1 MYFINYTYKY
11 IWYTPFVLQFFVQH
25 NENKVQNFPQ
35 KTFGFFGQRTYSMSH
50 MPEPLSIRQ
59 NFLPSAERLGSTT
72 DMQSFAHHVQTLY
85 QLEVPNENIYLALST
100 DLPVSNLIDTFH
112 AAAKKID
119 LWLEYAN
126 VAIFALELDVKEGM
140 SVKNVSEMDVLI
152 HKFAPNVDLLQE
164 LSQTV
169 LDNLKQPTDEER
181 CKDVKDTLDR
191 IQTDWVD
198 VKTFFGRVKK
208 EMSESKQRRELM
220 ETMDQIL
227 ASIEELNTSIFEY
240 QEQRH
245 SGLTDGEFP
254 FPKLS
259 SSPTTRN
266 MSMTPASSSNFN
278 NNSHNEFS
286 SRADVALMK
295 LDSRL
300 EPLSARI
307 EYLRSRLSAPNAPS
321 DPNGVLLKKNNILTN
336 KWEALKHEMDS
347 LREECKEDKW
357 LGVFKQVTSNATQ
370 MMDSLERAV
379 KQCKDFITRASSRS
393 DSPLKLFQQTKHNQK
408 SYSRDSQYQQQ
419 QPQQQSITITP
430 KNFQRLYKSFD
441 AKRKYYIPTVT
452 KMLRMLADGINNQ
465 KTRDWDAI
473 KKYKAMKERWDVIL
487 DGVSEVQKEM
497 PSLESVLDASLFSNS
512 SPPSSIPS
520 SIASSPP
527 MSPNMKPSREKYTP
541 ESSSPPKGQ
550 RALSPYRRV
559 MSPSEYERSL
569 SPPRNNTGSPL
580 RSKSPSPRATSPGGG
595 RSYLA
600 PNGRSVSPPPL
611 SDRNPWSS
619 QYNHSPYNSHY
630 GPYGPSYNNNDHGNP
645 YYRERASSPQ
655 PRNGR
660 SKSSTRSESPI
671 RSPTTGR
678 PMTPGDRMHPSAIPR
693 PVTSMGLASRSTSRA
708 GMRSFLPQ
716 ASTPQPGMTASLSR
730 LSMVSPPPKRQ
741 PLRSPTPSSVTS
753 SLSRPITP
761 EGDERPMTPLTD
773 SLSKMAIDY
782 HSPQYT
788 PLKNDP
794 LDIEVAKVVNS
805 SPLSVKVERAG
816 NDKYYFGSEGGGRDR
831 KIYLCRLMNYASSKK
846 VMVRVG
852 GGWKDLDMFLL
863 DYSLMSRDM

>member
-1 MYFINYTYKY
+1 
-11 IWYTPFVLQFFVQH
+11 
-25 NENKVQNFPQ
+25 
-35 KTFGFFGQRTYSMSH
+35 MSH

-59 NFLPSAERLGSTT
+59 NFLPSAERLGSTS

-181 CKDVKDTLDR
+181 RKDVKDTLDR
-191 IQTDWVD
+191 IQSDWVD
-198 VKTFFGRVKK
+198 VRTFFGRVKK

-245 SGLTDGEFP
+245 SGLTDSEFP

-259 SSPTTRN
+259 SSPTSRN
-266 MSMTPASSSNFN
+266 TPAASSNFN
-278 NNSHNEFS
+278 NNSQNELS

-321 DPNGVLLKKNNILTN
+321 DPNGVLSKKNNILTN

-357 LGVFKQVTSNATQ
+357 LGVFKQVTGNATQ

-379 KQCKDFITRASSRS
+379 KQCKDFIIRATSRS
-393 DSPLKLFQQTKHNQK
+393 DSPLKLFQQNRGVSK

-419 QPQQQSITITP
+419 QPQQQSIAITP
-430 KNFQRLYKSFD
+430 KNFQRLYKNFD

-487 DGVSEVQKEM
+487 DGVTEVQKEM
-497 PSLESVLDASLFSNS
+497 PALEAVLDASLFSNN

-527 MSPNMKPSREKYTP
+527 MSPNMKPSKEKYTP

-559 MSPSEYERSL
+559 LSPSEYERSL

-580 RSKSPSPRATSPGGG
+580 RSKSPSPRAASPGGG

-611 SDRNPWSS
+611 SDRHPWSS
-619 QYNHSPYNSHY
+619 QYNHSPYNS
-630 GPYGPSYNNNDHGNP
+630 PYGPSYNNNDHGNP

-678 PMTPGDRMHPSAIPR
+678 PTTPGDRMHPSAIPR

-708 GMRSFLPQ
+708 GMRPFLPQ

-761 EGDERPMTPLTD
+761 EGDERPMTPLTET
-773 SLSKMAIDY
+773 LSKMAIDY
-782 HSPQYT
+782 HSQYT

-794 LDIEVAKVVNS
+794 LDVEVAKVVNS

-816 NDKYYFGSEGGGRDR
+816 SDKYYFGNEGGGRDR

-846 VMVRVG
+846 VMRL
-852 GGWKDLDMFLL
+852 KKIPQK
-863 DYSLMSRDM
+863 

>member
-1 MYFINYTYKY
+1 
-11 IWYTPFVLQFFVQH
+11 
-25 NENKVQNFPQ
+25 
-35 KTFGFFGQRTYSMSH
+35 MSH

-59 NFLPSAERLGSTT
+59 NFIPSAERLGSTT

-126 VAIFALELDVKEGM
+126 VAIFALELDVKEGL

-181 CKDVKDTLDR
+181 RKDIKDTLDR
-191 IQTDWVD
+191 IHTDWVD

-227 ASIEELNTSIFEY
+227 ASIEELNTNIFEY

-245 SGLTDGEFP
+245 SGLTDGEFS

-259 SSPTTRN
+259 SSPTSRSI
-266 MSMTPASSSNFN
+266 SMTPAASSSFN
-278 NNSHNEFS
+278 SNSHNELS
-286 SRADVALMK
+286 SNADVALMK

-321 DPNGVLLKKNNILTN
+321 DPNGVLAKKNNILTS

-357 LGVFKQVTSNATQ
+357 LGVFKQVTGNATQ

-379 KQCKDFITRASSRS
+379 KQCKDFIIRATSRS
-393 DSPLKLFQQTKHNQK
+393 DSPLKLFQNRGMSIPSRHNQRS
-408 SYSRDSQYQQQ
+408 SYSRDSQYQPQQ
-419 QPQQQSITITP
+419 LQQQSITITP
-430 KNFQRLYKSFD
+430 KNFQRLYKNFD
-441 AKRKYYIPTVT
+441 AKRKYYVPTVT
-452 KMLRMLADGINNQ
+452 KMLTMLANGINNQ
-465 KTRDWDAI
+465 MTSDWDAI
-473 KKYKAMKERWDVIL
+473 KKYKVMKERWDVIL
-487 DGVSEVQKEM
+487 GGVSEVQKEM
-497 PSLESVLDASLFSNS
+497 PTLEALLDASLFSSN

-527 MSPNMKPSREKYTP
+527 MSPNMRPSREKYTP
-541 ESSSPPKGQ
+541 EPGSPPKGQ

-559 MSPSEYERSL
+559 MSPSEYDHSL
-569 SPPRNNTGSPL
+569 SPSRNNARSPSL

-595 RSYLA
+595 HSYLT

-611 SDRNPWSS
+611 SDRHPWNS
-619 QYNHSPYNSHY
+619 QYNHSPYNSPY
-630 GPYGPSYNNNDHGNP
+630 NSPYGPSHNNNDHGNP
-645 YYRERASSPQ
+645 YYRGRASSPQ

-678 PMTPGDRMHPSAIPR
+678 PMTPGDRMHPSSIPR

-708 GMRSFLPQ
+708 GMRPFLPP
-716 ASTPQPGMTASLSR
+716 STPQPGMTSR

-753 SLSRPITP
+753 SSRPITP
-761 EGDERPMTPLTD
+761 DADDRPMTET
-773 SLSKMAIDY
+773 LSKMTIEY
-782 HSPQYT
+782 HPQYI
-788 PLKNDP
+788 PLKNDA
-794 LDIEVAKVVNS
+794 LDVEVAKVVNS

-816 NDKYYFGSEGGGRDR
+816 GDKYYFGNEGGGRDR

>member
-1 MYFINYTYKY
+1 
-11 IWYTPFVLQFFVQH
+11 VQH
-25 NENKVQNFPQ
+25 NENKVQKIPQ

-181 CKDVKDTLDR
+181 RKDIKDTLDR

-227 ASIEELNTSIFEY
+227 ASIEELNTNIFEY

-245 SGLTDGEFP
+245 SGTDSEFP

-259 SSPTTRN
+259 SSPSRN
-266 MSMTPASSSNFN
+266 TPMTPATSSSFN
-278 NNSHNEFS
+278 SNSHNELS
-286 SRADVALMK
+286 SRADIALMK

-321 DPNGVLLKKNNILTN
+321 DPNGVLSKKNNILTN

-357 LGVFKQVTSNATQ
+357 LGVFKQVTGNATQ
-370 MMDSLERAV
+370 MMDSLERAI
-379 KQCKDFITRASSRS
+379 KQCKDFIIRATSRS
-393 DSPLKLFQQTKHNQK
+393 DSPLKLFQQNRGMSIQSKHNQK
-408 SYSRDSQYQQQ
+408 SYSRDSQYPQQ
-419 QPQQQSITITP
+419 QPQQSIAITP
-430 KNFQRLYKSFD
+430 KNFQRLYKNFD
-441 AKRKYYIPTVT
+441 AKRKYYVPTVT
-452 KMLRMLADGINNQ
+452 KMLTMLANGINNQ
-465 KTRDWDAI
+465 MTRDWDAI

-497 PSLESVLDASLFSNS
+497 PTLEVVLDASLFSSN

-527 MSPNMKPSREKYTP
+527 MSPNMRP
-541 ESSSPPKGQ
+541 SSSPPKGQ

-600 PNGRSVSPPPL
+600 PNGRSMSPPPP
-611 SDRNPWSS
+611 SDRHPWSS
-619 QYNHSPYNSHY
+619 QYIHSPYNS
-630 GPYGPSYNNNDHGNP
+630 PYGPPYNNDHGNP
-645 YYRERASSPQ
+645 YYRERAPSPQ
-655 PRNGR
+655 SRNGR

-678 PMTPGDRMHPSAIPR
+678 PMTPSDRMHPSAIPR

-708 GMRSFLPQ
+708 GMRPFLPQ
-716 ASTPQPGMTASLSR
+716 PSTPQPGMTASLSR

-741 PLRSPTPSSVTS
+741 PMRSPTPSSVTS

-761 EGDERPMTPLTD
+761 EADDRPMTPLTD
-773 SLSKMAIDY
+773 SLSKLAIGY
-782 HSPQYT
+782 HSQYT

-794 LDIEVAKVVNS
+794 LDVEVAKVVNA

-816 NDKYYFGSEGGGRDR
+816 SDKYYFGNEGGGRDR